1 MASNTIKENKMGVM
15 PVKKL
20 IISMA
25 LPMMISM
32 LVQALYNVVD
42 SIFVA
47 RLGENALSAVT
58 YAFPL
63 QNLMIAVGS
72 GTGVGMNALLSRSL
86 GEKRFDKAD
95 RAANT
100 GIFLTFCSY
109 IAFLLFSLFLS
120 HWAIAVQLGSRSNSA
135 AAEIIRDGHAY
146 LSTVTGFSI
155 GLFFQMTF
163 ERMLQSTGR
172 TQLSMISQTTGA
184 VINII
189 FDPIMIFGL
198 FGCPRFGVAG
208 AAYATVLGQSIAA
221 ILGLIMNLKF
231 NPDIRLSWR
240 GILRPDGD
248 TIGRI
253 YVVGVPSILMMS
265 IGSVMTYGMNMI
277 LTAFSTT
284 ATAVFGVYFKLQSFF
299 FMPVFGLN
307 NGLIPVLAYNY
318 GARQKER
325 IDEALKFSF
334 GVAVVIMLCGT
345 AIMNLFPDVLLSFF
359 NADEA
364 MLQIGIPAQ
373 RIISLC
379 FPLAAIGIISG
390 SIFQAFSRSIYSL
403 IISLGR
409 QLVVLL
415 PVAWLLSKTG
425 EVTNVWWAF
434 PIAEGVS
441 VVLSFIFF
449 RKIYRQVVVPLG
461 DPASQISK

>member
-1 MASNTIKENKMGVM
+1 MASNTPKENKMGVM
-15 PVKKL
+15 PVKQL

-32 LVQALYNVVD
+32 MVQALYNVVD

-47 RLGENALSAVT
+47 RLGQDALSAVT

-86 GEKRFDKAD
+86 GEKRFDRSDA
-95 RAANT
+95 AANM
-100 GIFLTFCSY
+100 GVFLTFCSF
-109 IAFLLFSLFLS
+109 IAFLLFSIFGS
-120 HWAIAVQLGSRSNSA
+120 HWALSVQLKSSADTAA
-135 AAEIIRDGHAY
+135 AAEIIKNGHAY
-146 LSTVTGFSI
+146 LSIVTGMSL
-155 GLFFQMTF
+155 GLFFQMNF
-163 ERMLQSTGR
+163 ERLLQSTGR

-184 VINII
+184 IINII

-198 FGCPRFGVAG
+198 FGFPKLGVAG

-231 NPDIRLSWR
+231 NPDIHLSWKS
-240 GILRPDGD
+240 ILKPQGD
-248 TIGRI
+248 IIKQI
-253 YVVGVPSILMMS
+253 YFVGVPSILMMS
-265 IGSVMTYGMNMI
+265 IGSIMTYGMNMI
-277 LTAFSTT
+277 LTVFSTT

-318 GARQKER
+318 GARRKDR

-334 GVAVVIMLCGT
+334 SVAIGIMLLGT
-345 AIMNLFPDVLLSFF
+345 LIMHVFPAQLLRLF
-359 NADEA
+359 NADAA
-364 MLQIGIPAQ
+364 MLEIGVPAQ

-379 FPLAAIGIISG
+379 FPLAAMGIISG
-390 SIFQAFSRSIYSL
+390 SIFQAFSQSIYSL

-415 PVAWLLSKTG
+415 PAAWLLAQTG
-425 EVTNVWWAF
+425 NVTNVWWAF

-449 RKIYRQVVVPLG
+449 RKIYGSVVKPLEE
-461 DPASQISK
+461 KKE